1 MYETDRKRVRADEAG
16 EKALQVLKDYWGGMI
31 NEGADTFW
39 ELYDP
44 KDPEASPYGG
54 SIVNSYCHAWSCA
67 PFFAVAGEVHNSDSS
82 SPEYMEKIWKIA
94 DDLGLNTLLL
104 PVSWELTEPEE
115 GVFDFSIPDA
125 LIRQAREWKN
135 A

>member
-54 SIVNSYCHAWSCA
+54 SIVNSYCHAWSCTPA
-67 PFFAVAGEVHNSDSS
+67 
-82 SPEYMEKIWKIA
+82 YIIEKH
-94 DDLGLNTLLL
+94 LM
-104 PVSWELTEPEE
+104 
-115 GVFDFSIPDA
+115 DA
-125 LIRQAREWKN
+125 NETN
-135 A
+135 

>member
-1 MYETDRKRVRADEAG
+1 MLIDLGMKVGCTKEEL
-16 EKALQVLKDYWGGMI
+16 EKLMNGDA
-31 NEGADTFW
+31 
-39 ELYDP
+39 
-44 KDPEASPYGG
+44 
-54 SIVNSYCHAWSCA
+54 
-67 PFFAVAGEVHNSDSS
+67 
-82 SPEYMEKIWKIA
+82 PEYMEKIWKIA

>member
-1 MYETDRKRVRADEAG
+1 MSSEIRLHNGK
-16 EKALQVLKDYWGGMI
+16 QVLYVDG
-31 NEGADTFW
+31 
-39 ELYDP
+39 
-44 KDPEASPYGG
+44 
-54 SIVNSYCHAWSCA
+54 A

>member
-1 MYETDRKRVRADEAG
+1 MSSEIRLHNGK
-16 EKALQVLKDYWGGMI
+16 QVLYVDG
-31 NEGADTFW
+31 
-39 ELYDP
+39 
-44 KDPEASPYGG
+44 
-54 SIVNSYCHAWSCA
+54 A

-94 DDLGLNTLLL
+94 DDLGLNTLLV